1 MLTMT
6 VLLCIVAILSC
17 GKTPEPEAGPE
28 INIAGQ
34 AKIELSGGA
43 TDGTVKFTSSGNWTA
58 TPSEGWVHLS
68 ATSGKG
74 SNSEVELTVSC
85 DPNPGEEMR
94 TATVTIKSGDVTKT
108 VTVTQPGKG
117 KEPDPDPDPDP
128 EVVVEVKRIDFE
140 PREYTIAVGSTL
152 QLMPVFTPE
161 DATDKSLIW
170 QAFGSCVSVSEDG
183 VVKGLRIGQAVVRAY
198 AAGGT
203 IAAECI
209 IIVTNDVQGS
219 HQGVVTDDMYGGRGK
234 GGDDVSGGSGA
245 STGNEESAKNGYS
258 YTFGSKTINVTDQ
271 LLAKMVN
278 PDPYNIT
285 LPADPQG
292 GSPVGMGDVFL
303 FPPSEKYPGGLARK
317 VTSVHADGDNYKYYS
332 TAATIE
338 EIFETL
344 HIEQTGLNLG
354 QHIEKVLDESGKEVD
369 FVKTKAGFSISIP
382 EIFGGLNGLSIGFG
396 DNVQI
401 SPSAEVSFNL
411 DLAADVVDC
420 KLTYAKA
427 KVNTSARL
435 SADVAIKNGAEK
447 KWESQRFKV
456 IMGAIPIGPVIIT
469 PEIYVSFVLKLSG
482 EVNLTFSVNYQKAY
496 YAYTFYDGAGG
507 VHCKAG
513 EAEIPD
519 KKDPFAVTGNISGGV
534 EFGPNLGLSIS
545 LYGGALGL
553 SVHFDPHLAYSFT
566 GSLPFTMETLA
577 NIGRTANWL
586 SNAFTEPSCSFAFGG
601 SADLA
606 YAWHK
611 EFELPDNIG
620 LSYSFG
626 KTYLMPKLGENL
638 DIKTSSGNMAM
649 VTTTIKNKAWFD
661 DNMYVIVHKN
671 GHAGGEVFAKCPF
684 EIPVK
689 PAAEDEEV
697 NCTAFVRGLD
707 PKERYYVEGP
717 FMTIGAFGYT
727 ADLEMSPAPVHAD
740 RIIEYFDPRI
750 ENAVKGILGDIYAG
764 RDGDWEDCNWDKD
777 FDNIRNYKNVT
788 AYYDSEGICTVDIKL
803 PKEWKSKNIIVS
815 DHSAGIESMM
825 RWNLSSSHAYPYY
838 KVKKLEIEDKSL
850 EMIASIIATD
860 KVTIHSPRLNYY
872 SVLGDYNPDTQ
883 ITDYSAYNCPD
894 IDLSGTNIYE
904 FKWNAVQLGNI
915 KLNDCPRLKEIQH
928 TGSYINYRELDKEQA
943 EFIDIAS
950 ISETLPKSL
959 SLNNCPALEIISF
972 TGCRL
977 DGFDKLMANVF
988 VNELKI
994 GAGVAYDLKI
1004 PDCCKY
1010 LSIRTEN
1017 SIFSNLTISG
1027 CSRLRAIMR
1036 ELKSRLIIRNITLEN
1051 CPLLGGIYLNNPSIS
1066 GINDSDDLSIACE
1079 DKMIVRNCPALKVLY
1094 LHTYNP
1100 EAQVTVADMEKL
1112 EVLDVWS
1119 ESTAE
1124 FNFANIPALKS
1135 VLLSGNY
1142 IGGLLSD
1149 FLQQAKKQGKATFPY
1164 KYVYEYNGNVWVS
1177 TRTNDYGFWFPGEPG
1192 QHYHF
1197 DPKNPNK

>member
-1 MLTMT
+1 MKKTLMLTMT
-6 VLLCIVAILSC
+6 MLLCIVAISSC
-17 GKTPEPEAGPE
+17 DNKPEPAPRPE
-28 INIAGQ
+28 INIAGPSS
-34 AKIELSGGA
+34 IEFSGGA
-43 TDGTVKFTSSGNWTA
+43 TDGTVTFTSSEDWTA
-58 TPSEGWVHLS
+58 TPSEDWVHVS
-68 ATSGKG
+68 QTSGKG
-74 SNSEVELTVSC
+74 SSSEVQLTITC
-85 DPNPGEEMR
+85 DPNPNEEPR
-94 TATVTIKSGDVTKT
+94 TTTVTIKSGNVTKT
-108 VTVTQPGKG
+108 ITITQPGKT
-117 KEPDPDPDPDP
+117 P
-128 EVVVEVKRIDFE
+128 EKVIEVQRIDFE
-140 PREYTIAVGSTL
+140 QREYTISVGSSL
-152 QLMPVFTPE
+152 QLVVIFTPE

-170 QAFGSCVSVSEDG
+170 QSFRGVASVSEDG
-183 VVKGLRIGQAVVRAY
+183 VVKGLTPGYEVIRAY
-198 AAGGT
+198 AADGKIGT
-203 IAAECI
+203 ECI
-209 IIVTNDVQGS
+209 INVTSDVLGS
-219 HQGVVTDDMYGGRGK
+219 HQGVVTDDMYGGSGK

-245 STGNEESAKNGYS
+245 SLGNEESNKNGFQYQ
-258 YTFGSKTINVTDQ
+258 YANHTVNVTEALQ
-271 LLAKMVN
+271 SQMQSVSKSGFA
-278 PDPYNIT
+278 

-292 GSPVGMGDVFL
+292 NSAISNGDVFV
-303 FPPSEKYPGGLARK
+303 FPDSEKFPGGRAMK
-317 VTSVHADGDNYKYYS
+317 VTGVRAEGDGYYYN
-332 TAATIE
+332 TTLATID

-344 HIEQTGLNLG
+344 HIEQNGMSIG
-354 QHIEKVLDESGKEVD
+354 DHIEKVLDESGKEVD
-369 FVKTKAGFSISIP
+369 YVKTKAGFSISIP

-684 EIPVK
+684 EIPMK

-750 ENAVKGILGDIYAG
+750 KNAVKGILGDIYAG
-764 RDGDWEDCNWDKD
+764 RDGDWQDCNWDKD
-777 FDNIRNYKNVT
+777 YDNIRNYKNVT

-803 PKEWKSKNIIVS
+803 PKDWKSKNIIVS
-815 DHSAGIESMM
+815 DHSAGVEGMM
-825 RWNLSSSHAYPYY
+825 RWNLNSSNEPPYY

-850 EMIASIIATD
+850 EVISSIIATD
-860 KVTIHSPRLNYY
+860 KVTIHSPRLKYY
-872 SVLGDYNPDTQ
+872 SVLGDYDPNTQ

-894 IDLSGTNIYE
+894 IDLSGTDIYE

-915 KLNDCPRLKEIQH
+915 KLNDCPRLKEIHH
-928 TGSYINYRELDKEQA
+928 TGSYINFRELDKEQA

-950 ISETLPKSL
+950 IPETLPKSL
-959 SLNNCPALEIISF
+959 SLDNCPALESITF
-972 TGCRL
+972 TNCRL

-988 VNELKI
+988 VNELEI

-1027 CSRLRAIMR
+1027 CNRLSAIKR
-1036 ELKSRLIIRNITLEN
+1036 GLESRLIIRNITLVN

-1066 GINDSDDLSIACE
+1066 GINDSEDLFIACE

-1112 EVLDVWS
+1112 EVLDVRS

-1177 TRTNDYGFWFPGEPG
+1177 TITNDYGFWFPGEPG